1 MNEAQY
7 RRKRNADASRK
18 KRFRT
23 QLARVKR
30 GEPVQSY
37 ESRWLA
43 YLHEQLT
50 IAHAEEA

>member
-1 MNEAQY
+1 MNEAQF
-7 RRKRNADASRK
+7 RRKRSTDASRK

-23 QLARVKR
+23 QLIVKR
-30 GEPVQSY
+30 GEPVQPY

-50 IAHAEEA
+50 AVAHAEEA